1 VARIRSFPP
10 IEGASAHTLIL
21 GTMPGAASLAV
32 AQYYAHPRNA
42 FWTILADLVGFDP
55 QLDYVARTQRLVD
68 AGIAVW
74 EVLRS
79 CERRGSL
86 DSEIDR
92 TSVVANDFSRFFR
105 QHPRVRRVFFNG
117 GHAESLYRR
126 HVWRTLVPAQ
136 SLTYLRLPSTSP
148 ANASIAQAAK
158 AEAWRVAITPT
169 GVPYPAFE

>member
-1 VARIRSFPP
+1 VRAHPGFPP

-32 AQYYAHPRNA
+32 TQYYAHPRNA

-74 EVLRS
+74 DVLRS

-92 TSVVANDFSRFFR
+92 TSVVANDFDRFFNSIR
-105 QHPRVRRVFFNG
+105 TCVGFSSMAAMPNRSIVDTCG
-117 GHAESLYRR
+117 GRWLQRNHQLSAFAVDEPGECIDRASRESRSVACRDHAGAYS
-126 HVWRTLVPAQ
+126 TQ
-136 SLTYLRLPSTSP
+136 PS
-148 ANASIAQAAK
+148 K
-158 AEAWRVAITPT
+158 
-169 GVPYPAFE
+169 